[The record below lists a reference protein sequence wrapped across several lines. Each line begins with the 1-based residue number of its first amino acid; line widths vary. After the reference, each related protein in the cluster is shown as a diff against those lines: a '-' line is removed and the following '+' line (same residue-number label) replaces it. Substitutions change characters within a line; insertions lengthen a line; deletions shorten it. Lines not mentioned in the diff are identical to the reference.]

1 MKAQITIK
9 DIARELGVSASTV
22 SRALQ
27 NHPDISKATIELVK
41 EYAKA
46 HNYKPNAVALSLK
59 KQRSNIIGV
68 VVPEMVHHFFS
79 TVLSGIE
86 DVANSKGYNVLVC
99 QNNENYEKEVRMISS
114 LISARVSGVI
124 ASISKETTNYAHFQE
139 LMDDNTPLV
148 FFDRICTGINTDR
161 VIIDDYT
168 GAFSAVEYLIKTGC
182 KRIAFYSAPFTLE
195 ISKNRKNGYLDALRK
210 YGIKVDEALVHVC
223 DTREDAIE
231 LTQQLLQEPN
241 RPDAFFAI
249 NDATASGVLSAVK
262 KAGLRVPEDV
272 SICGFGDGI
281 IASTSDPLLTTV
293 QQNGYQMGVEAC
305 NMLLKRIENK
315 LSPTQFNHRLIR
327 TSLVVRE
334 STKPLIESPIHY

>member
-1 MKAQITIK
+1 MRAQITIK
-9 DIARELGVSASTV
+9 DIARALGVSASTV

-27 NHPDISKATIELVK
+27 NHPDISKATTILVQ
-41 EYAKA
+41 EYAKTN
-46 HNYKPNAVALSLK
+46 HYKPNAVALSLK
-59 KQRSNIIGV
+59 KQHSNIIGV

-86 DVANSKGYNVLVC
+86 DVANGKGYNVLVC
-99 QNNENYEKEVRMISS
+99 QTSENYEKEVRMISS
-114 LISARVSGVI
+114 FITARVSGVI
-124 ASISKETTNYAHFQE
+124 ASISKETSSYEHFQE

-182 KRIAFYSAPFTLE
+182 LRIAFFSAPFTLE

-210 YGIKVDEALVHVC
+210 HGIQVDESLIYVC
-223 DTREDAIE
+223 DSRQDAIL
-231 LTQQLLQEPN
+231 LTQEILGQPN
-241 RPDAFFAI
+241 PPDAFFAI
-249 NDATASGVLSAVK
+249 NDNTASGILSAVK
-262 KAGLRVPEDV
+262 KAGFRVPDDI

-281 IASTSDPLLTTV
+281 IATTSDPLLTTV

-305 NMLLKRIENK
+305 NMLLNRIEK
-315 LSPTQFNHRLIR
+315 KTIATQFSHSLIR
-327 TSLVVRE
+327 TNLVVRE
-334 STKPLIESPIHY
+334 TTKPLSKKQL